1 MSAIA
6 TKINVEALLSS
17 KTPTGQSVEEILTE
31 LKYPTENLKTMY
43 SFQQVL
49 ELDTI
54 KDLKE
59 ETLEVLDTMVKD
71 SLNLSKK

>member
-6 TKINVEALLSS
+6 TKINVEALLLS

-31 LKYPTENLKTMY
+31 LKYPTEALKSMY
-43 SFQQVL
+43 SFQQIL

-54 KDLKE
+54 KDL
-59 ETLEVLDTMVKD
+59 
-71 SLNLSKK
+71 LNSKNIEMPTILYK

>member
-31 LKYPTENLKTMY
+31 LKYPTETLKSMY

-54 KDLKE
+54 KDLLK
-59 ETLEVLDTMVKD
+59 
-71 SLNLSKK
+71 SKNIEMPTILYK

>member
-31 LKYPTENLKTMY
+31 LKYPTAALKSMY

-54 KDLKE
+54 RE
-59 ETLEVLDTMVKD
+59 ILESQNVEMPTVTYK
-71 SLNLSKK
+71 